1 MKLDLAIAITKDTER
16 TGRTERGKSGGNS
29 PRFLL
34 GDFACGK
41 SWTNRV
47 NLDLHFIA
55 RLGLRNKDYETLDPS
70 YSVSSTANLLDFKL
84 VLLTLFCS
92 HVMNDET
99 QMKRQQFF
107 SLSEAPRFSV
117 IIENGSILR

>member
-1 MKLDLAIAITKDTER
+1 MKLDLATAILKDTR
-16 TGRTERGKSGGNS
+16 RIGRRERGKSGGNS
-29 PRFLL
+29 PGFLL

-55 RLGLRNKDYETLDPS
+55 RLGLWNKDCEAIDPR
-70 YSVSSTANLLDFKL
+70 YSVSSTAGFLDFKL

-99 QMKRQQFF
+99 QMKGQQFF
-107 SLSEAPRFSV
+107 R
-117 IIENGSILR
+117 